1 MLCYRRRTV
10 CDVDLNAVLEIL
22 IIKFDVRG
30 FVVRFEKF
38 ASPSSSAHHNF
49 TSNQAPGC
57 AACPCTLRTY
67 VRTYVRTYYT
77 YYITYLLV
85 CQKKRQLFFFWFSY
99 RIGNLCDRLRHIHHH
114 RSFQNKSFAYD
125 TGR

>member
-57 AACPCTLRTY
+57 AACPCTLRTN
-67 VRTYVRTYYT
+67 VRTYYT

-85 CQKKRQLFFFWFSY
+85 CQKKRQLFFFGS
-99 RIGNLCDRLRHIHHH
+99 LTASVCDRLRHIHHH

>member
-38 ASPSSSAHHNF
+38 ASLLLLLIIILLQTKRLA
-49 TSNQAPGC
+49 APL
-57 AACPCTLRTY
+57 ALARY